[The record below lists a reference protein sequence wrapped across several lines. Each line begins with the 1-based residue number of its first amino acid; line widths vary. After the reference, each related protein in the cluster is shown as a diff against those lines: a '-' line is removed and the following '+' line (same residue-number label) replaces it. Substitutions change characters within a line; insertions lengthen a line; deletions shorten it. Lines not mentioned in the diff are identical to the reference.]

1 MKLKI
6 DMHIHTKYSYDSQND
21 IEEIIKVAKQK
32 GLDGVGLVD
41 HDTTSGYSEM
51 IRLGKEKGI
60 VVVPGVEIRVRGG
73 YLLAYGNVTEVPPKG
88 ITPESALSILR
99 KQDVLIAAV
108 HPFKNG
114 LGLKNH
120 IYDLKL
126 DALET
131 ANGGAIFGDKPAE
144 KAAEKLGLPRIG
156 GSDEHFLSDIGS
168 VVTTIETPSK
178 SAKDILNAIK
188 RGDATITQDKSV
200 LRIIWFYIKKGFM
213 KLIGCFHVE
222 KQIDFSC

>member
-6 DMHIHTKYSYDSQND
+6 DMHIHTKFSYDSQND
-21 IEEIIKVAKQK
+21 IEDIIKVAKQK

-41 HDTTSGYSEM
+41 HDTIKGYSEM

-60 VVVPGVEIRVRGG
+60 VVIPGVEIRVRGG
-73 YLLAYGNVTEVPPKG
+73 YLLAYGNVTELPPKG
-88 ITPESALSILR
+88 ITPESAISILR

-144 KAAEKLGLPRIG
+144 KAAKRLGLPKIG
-156 GSDEHFLSDIGS
+156 GSDEHFLGEIGS
-168 VVTTIETPSK
+168 VVTTIETPGK
-178 SAKDILNAIK
+178 STKDILGAIK
-188 RGDATITQDKSV
+188 RGNTTITQDKRV

-213 KLIGCFHVE
+213 KLTGRFPTGNSNL
-222 KQIDFSC
+222 K

>member
-6 DMHIHTKYSYDSQND
+6 DLHIHTKFSYDSQND
-21 IEEIIKVAKQK
+21 IEEIIKIAKQK

-51 IRLGKEKGI
+51 IRLGKENDI

-73 YLLAYGNVTEVPPKG
+73 YLLAYGNVTELPPKG
-88 ITPESALSILR
+88 ITPEAAISILR

-131 ANGGAIFGDKPAE
+131 VNGGAIFGDKSAE
-144 KAAEKLGLPRIG
+144 IAAKKLGLPKIG
-156 GSDEHFLSDIGS
+156 GSDEHFLGDIGS
-168 VVTTIETPSK
+168 VVTTIETPGK
-178 SAKDILNAIK
+178 STKDILDAIK
-188 RGDATITQDKSV
+188 KGKTTIIQDKSV
-200 LRIIWFYIKKGFM
+200 LRIIWFYIKKGLM
-213 KLIGCFHVE
+213 KLIGCFH
-222 KQIDFSC
+222 

>member
-131 ANGGAIFGDKPAE
+131 ANGGAIFGDKPTE
-144 KAAEKLGLPRIG
+144 KAAKRLGLPKIG
-156 GSDEHFLSDIGS
+156 GSDAHFLGEIGS
-168 VVTTIETPSK
+168 VIVTIETPNNSTN
-178 SAKDILNAIK
+178 DILEAIK
-188 RGDATITQDKSV
+188 RGNTTITQDKSV
-200 LRIIWFYIKKGFM
+200 LRIISFYIKKGFM
-213 KLIGCFHVE
+213 KLNGRFHIE
-222 KQIDFSC
+222 K

>member
-6 DMHIHTKYSYDSQND
+6 DLHIHTRFSYDSQND
-21 IEEIIKVAKQK
+21 IGEIIKVAKQK

-41 HDTTSGYSEM
+41 HDTTSGYPEM

-60 VVVPGVEIRVRGG
+60 VVVPGVEIKVRGG
-73 YLLAYGNVTEVPPKG
+73 YLLAYGNVTELPPKG
-88 ITPESALSILR
+88 ITPEAAISILR

-120 IYDLKL
+120 VYDLKL

-131 ANGGAIFGDKPAE
+131 ANGGAIFGDKPAK
-144 KAAEKLGLPRIG
+144 KAAERLGLPKIG
-156 GSDEHFLSDIGS
+156 GSDEHFLGDIGS
-168 VVTTIETPSK
+168 VVTTIETPGK
-178 SAKDILNAIK
+178 STKEILDAIK
-188 RGDATITQDKSV
+188 RGDTTITQDKNV

-213 KLIGCFHVE
+213 KLMGRFHIG
-222 KQIDFSC
+222 K